1 VLTSRPRFDGD
12 RLRRVLPF
20 VVLAILA
27 MWVIPNEIGNYWRFV
42 FMSAIVGIPI
52 MQSLGVLTGRM
63 GVMSL
68 CQLEFAIIGAWAVGV
83 CNVNHVPGGFYV
95 WLLISGLV
103 TVPFGL
109 LIGLPALRLRGVNLA
124 ITTFAFASAVDG
136 VFGGLQFPGSAN
148 ALQVPRPAGFT
159 GDAGYFRFCVFIV
172 AGIFLALWL
181 IDRSRLGASW
191 IEIRYSERGAAAHGT
206 SLVSSKLLAFG
217 IAAFM
222 AGVGGALMV
231 GQVGTTTNSA
241 FSAQQSLTYF
251 AIAILFG
258 VRYWDS
264 ALGAGIAVG
273 VSPAILNQI
282 GLNPNYVTIVFG
294 LGALWMLAGG
304 KGQMGQ
310 ADMIRAKQQ
319 AKRAKKRLAQGLGL
333 RDKVKAGGETRVP
346 AAWRAGSASAPD
358 RAASTTGDALEIH
371 DLTVKFGAV
380 TAVDKVS
387 FALPR
392 GSVVA
397 LLGPNGA
404 GKSTLVNAATGFTA
418 YSGTVVLDGQRIDGR
433 APHRR
438 AHQGL
443 RRSFQQ
449 LRVPPWLTVGQFV
462 SLAAG
467 RRLSTDEADEVLDWF
482 GCPASATPIQSLD
495 VGTRRA
501 IEVAGL
507 VAGRP
512 SVLMLDE
519 PAAGQN
525 ASESVALAKRL
536 LEIPKLTGTTILLI
550 EHDIDLV
557 RAACESLIVMDF
569 GAVIASG
576 APDVVLN
583 DQRVAEAYLGTPV
596 VQQP

>member
-1 VLTSRPRFDGD
+1 
-12 RLRRVLPF
+12 VLPF
-20 VVLAILA
+20 VVLAVLS
-27 MWVIPNEIGNYWRFV
+27 MWVIPDEIGNYWRFV

-83 CNVNHVPGGFYV
+83 CNVDHVPGGFYV

-136 VFGGLQFPGSAN
+136 VFGGLQFPGSGN

-159 GDAGYFRFCVFIV
+159 SDAGYVRFCVFV
-172 AGIFLALWL
+172 VVVLFLVLWM
-181 IDRSRLGASW
+181 IDRARLGASW

-206 SLVSSKLLAFG
+206 SLVTSKLLAFG

-241 FSAQQSLTYF
+241 FTAQQSLTYF

-264 ALGAGIAVG
+264 AIGAAIAVG

-282 GLNPNYVTIVFG
+282 GLNPDYVTIVFG

-310 ADMIRAKQQ
+310 ADMIRAKRQ

-346 AAWRAGSASAPD
+346 AAWRANSAIAKSAVS
-358 RAASTTGDALEIH
+358 ATGDVLEVH

-380 TAVDKVS
+380 TAVNNVS

-418 YSGTVVLDGQRIDGR
+418 YGGSVVLNGQRLDNR
-433 APHRR
+433 PPHRR

-449 LRVPPWLTVGQFV
+449 LRVPPWLTVGQFI

-467 RRLSTDEADEVLDWF
+467 RRLAADEADEVLDWF

-525 ASESVALAKRL
+525 ASESVALARRL
-536 LEIPKLTGTTILLI
+536 LEIPKLTGTTVLLI

-557 RAACESLIVMDF
+557 RAACDSLIVMDF

-576 APDVVLN
+576 APDAVLN
-583 DQRVAEAYLGTPV
+583 DPRVAEAYLGTPV
-596 VQQP
+596 VGQP